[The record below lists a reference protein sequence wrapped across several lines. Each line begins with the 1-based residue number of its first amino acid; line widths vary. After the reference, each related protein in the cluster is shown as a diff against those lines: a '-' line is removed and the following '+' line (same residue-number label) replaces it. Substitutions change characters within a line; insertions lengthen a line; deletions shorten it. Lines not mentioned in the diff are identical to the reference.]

1 MSLPTK
7 IKMGIRDSWDN
18 PDSDVQ
24 KSIAKLKSTLGVAI
38 HIAPQWQLLWADLQ
52 STYQDMGIFVPNLAS
67 VVYCWCTSLEALLDK
82 GENEEWTDELLE
94 KLGST
99 YGLNM
104 LLEVRTGYPQVLNN
118 FAENLERLTTNPNV
132 QLPVGPKKNS
142 PSKSASRDRTFPQ
155 LQS

>member
-7 IKMGIRDSWDN
+7 IKMGIRDNWDN

-24 KSIAKLKSTLGVAI
+24 KSIAKLKSTLGVPI
-38 HIAPQWQLLWADLQ
+38 HIIPQWQLLWADLQ
-52 STYQDMGIFVPNLAS
+52 PIYQDMGIFVPNLAS

-82 GENEEWTDELLE
+82 GENEEWTEELLE

-99 YGLNM
+99 HGLNM
-104 LLEVRTGYPQVLNN
+104 RLEVKMVSSVLNN
-118 FAENLERLTTNPNV
+118 FAENLTRSTTNPND
-132 QLPVGPKKNS
+132 QLPTGPKKNS
-142 PSKSASRDRTFPQ
+142 PSKSASQDQTFRQ